1 MQPRRPGRTSL
12 RYIRDEG
19 EVLRNSV
26 ASPSED
32 STMSPLIVL
41 CCIALA
47 TAKPSGFHSAFY
59 SVPSYVVASPLSVS
73 SQYHTQDPLGQ
84 YSYGYSAGSSAKAES
99 KTLDGVIRGGY
110 SYLDGNGVVQS
121 ANYVADD
128 AHGFQIAA
136 TNVAVDTP
144 EVAAAKAAHAA
155 AYNEAA
161 YASAAAP
168 DADESIIVSAPVVSS
183 YVASPPALSVVKEVP
198 SKAFSYAT
206 LAISPAVSHVA
217 AAPAVTSNAVSV
229 VKDVSSNG
237 FSYST
242 VSASPSI
249 SVVSAPAAVSYS
261 VAAEKF
267 PVVPVVN
274 VRTVVAPATAY
285 ASTSHQY
292 HTQDAL
298 GQYSYGYSG
307 GPSSKVETKT
317 LDGVT
322 RGGYSYVDGNG
333 IVQSARYVADDIN
346 GFRIAATNI
355 PVGPESTVVSNV
367 VVPPV
372 AFDHQVVA
380 DTPEVV
386 AARAAHFAAHA
397 AVKYRDHY
405 VY

>member
-1 MQPRRPGRTSL
+1 MFQ
-12 RYIRDEG
+12 
-19 EVLRNSV
+19 
-26 ASPSED
+26 
-32 STMSPLIVL
+32 IVL
-41 CCIALA
+41 CCVALA

-99 KTLDGVIRGGY
+99 KTLDGVTRGGY

-161 YASAAAP
+161 YASAA
-168 DADESIIVSAPVVSS
+168 DESIIVSAPVVSS

-206 LAISPAVSHVA
+206 LAVSPAVSHVA

-267 PVVPVVN
+267 PVV
-274 VRTVVAPATAY
+274 
-285 ASTSHQY
+285 SSSL
-292 HTQDAL
+292 QDCFKL
-298 GQYSYGYSG
+298 TYITFYL
-307 GPSSKVETKT
+307 K
-317 LDGVT
+317 L
-322 RGGYSYVDGNG
+322 
-333 IVQSARYVADDIN
+333 
-346 GFRIAATNI
+346 FI
-355 PVGPESTVVSNV
+355 PV
-367 VVPPV
+367 
-372 AFDHQVVA
+372 
-380 DTPEVV
+380 
-386 AARAAHFAAHA
+386 
-397 AVKYRDHY
+397 
-405 VY
+405 